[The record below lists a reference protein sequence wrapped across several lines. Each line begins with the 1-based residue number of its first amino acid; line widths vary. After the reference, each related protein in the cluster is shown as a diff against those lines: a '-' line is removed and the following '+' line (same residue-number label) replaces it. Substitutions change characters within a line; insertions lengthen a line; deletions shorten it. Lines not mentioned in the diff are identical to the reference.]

1 VFFTK
6 TLAKVKYILQM
17 VPNGSA
23 VTTLEASHPFWS
35 SLLYRRRR
43 FLRNKTLLVLLLATV
58 FSSNGFAAE
67 IYDLGGMYTYHYHD
81 GRYADWG
88 DFARHGARIAIQEI
102 NESGILG
109 EDRLRMTDENTV
121 DYHCWPEN
129 AVLIAE
135 TLMKKGILVL
145 TGADCSGPAVEIA
158 KIGAK
163 YEIPVI
169 SNGANASMLSS
180 AEAFPYFVRVVTPSE
195 QYEGY
200 LIGVAAHFG
209 VEEIAFFHT
218 TDAWGL
224 GAKKVIHENAKARD
238 INIAQEYGYPRDT
251 AYKKIKT
258 YMEKVKQ
265 AGIKHIVNTS
275 PTPDTVTMFR
285 VLHELG
291 MNEPGYSFY
300 AAEMISADEAPEA
313 VLGSLGYFAPM
324 AKLLPS
330 PKLSQFTNALEE
342 RLGKPIDPSSKAFFY
357 GALSYDHILA
367 VGYAIRDAKDAGEN
381 VTSQNMMKYLRKMD
395 FDGAT
400 GHVSLVPG
408 TNDRAEMPVQIFNSH
423 GYKADGKI
431 VEFVSVGSVDPVTG
445 QLTLD
450 EGAIVWPGNVTVAP
464 KQ

>member
-1 VFFTK
+1 MK
-6 TLAKVKYILQM
+6 NQA
-17 VPNGSA
+17 
-23 VTTLEASHPFWS
+23 
-35 SLLYRRRR
+35 
-43 FLRNKTLLVLLLATV
+43 LLVLLLTPV
-58 FSSNGFAAE
+58 FSFNGLAE

-88 DFARHGARIAIQEI
+88 DFELHGARIAIQEI

-109 EDRLRMTDENTV
+109 EDRIRMTDENTI
-121 DYHCWPEN
+121 DYHCWLEN
-129 AVLIAE
+129 AALMAE

-158 KIGAK
+158 KVGAK

-180 AEAFPYFVRVVTPSE
+180 ADEFPYFVRVVTPSE

-200 LIGVAAHFG
+200 LIDAAAHFG
-209 VEEIAFFHT
+209 VEEIAYFYT

-224 GAKKVIHENAKARD
+224 GARNVIHEYTEQRD

-251 AYKKIKT
+251 AFEEIRS

-285 VLHELG
+285 ALHELG

-324 AKLLPS
+324 AELVPS
-330 PKLSQFTNALEE
+330 PKFSRFKSALEK
-342 RLGKPIDPSSKAFFY
+342 RLGRAVDASSKAFFY
-357 GALSYDHILA
+357 GALSYDHMLA
-367 VGYAIRDAKDAGEN
+367 VGYAIRDIKDAGED

-408 TNDRAEMPVQIFNSH
+408 TNDRANLPVQIFNSH
-423 GYKADGKI
+423 GYKSDGKT
-431 VEFVSVGSVDPVTG
+431 VDFVSVGSVDPATG
-445 QLTLD
+445 RLTMD
-450 EGAIVWPGNVTVAP
+450 ESAIVWPGNVTTP
-464 KQ
+464 P

>member
-1 VFFTK
+1 
-6 TLAKVKYILQM
+6 M
-17 VPNGSA
+17 
-23 VTTLEASHPFWS
+23 
-35 SLLYRRRR
+35 
-43 FLRNKTLLVLLLATV
+43 RNKTLLVLLLATV

-251 AYKKIKT
+251 AYKEIKT